1 MRNAITP
8 ERIIG
13 LMLMALPVAGW
24 VYDHFWVQAPLSK
37 GLVASCTNTLIYL
50 AEQLAACS
58 PP

>member
-1 MRNAITP
+1 
-8 ERIIG
+8 
-13 LMLMALPVAGW
+13 MLMALPVAGW